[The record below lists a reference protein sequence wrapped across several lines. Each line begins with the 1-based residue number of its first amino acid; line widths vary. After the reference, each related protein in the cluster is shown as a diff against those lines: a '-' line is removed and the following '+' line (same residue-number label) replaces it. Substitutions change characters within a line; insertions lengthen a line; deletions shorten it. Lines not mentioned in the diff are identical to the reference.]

1 MRENDAS
8 QEKLET
14 LLLYP
19 FARTDEAKAKL
30 RDDLYHSKV
39 SFMEE
44 SMEQLDNAQSTDEV
58 YAEVDRINDNHTN
71 LFWSSD
77 MSASVNILKKV
88 MLVSWGLLA
97 LIIASYVYAKLEIF
111 RRYQDT
117 ETLNTV
123 VMIASIV
130 LFVIGKLYQSKRR
143 EIFEG
148 LIKNINQLQAKLSR
162 KVYVRTIEL
171 RHGMEKTG
179 ANQSFL
185 DFKRCNYRNYVDDC
199 FLLEKYKDTNLS
211 DCQIIRTTH
220 TQEKVRKK
228 GHGKN
233 QTIER
238 TYATGYRWGVILPC
252 FTDASPMII
261 SQSRSTDADQ
271 SARNEYIEYK
281 TSSISFEKYFYTEG
295 VDKIA
300 IARVL
305 TPKLMLFIEELAGD
319 LGNLTFEINK
329 KNMLLI
335 HQSRHKMIDEMGS
348 DLRDTSKFKK
358 ELIEK
363 TEFSSFFT
371 LLDRITPLYK

>member
-1 MRENDAS
+1 MSEKDAS
-8 QEKLET
+8 QIKLET
-14 LLLYP
+14 ILLYP
-19 FARTDEAKAKL
+19 FVRTEEAKAKL
-30 RDDLYHSKV
+30 KDDLYHSKV

-44 SMEQLDNAQSTDEV
+44 SMEKLDNAQSTDEV
-58 YAEVDRINDNHTN
+58 YAEVDCINDNHTN

-88 MLVSWGLLA
+88 MLVSWGLLVVI
-97 LIIASYVYAKLEIF
+97 LASYFYAKIEVF

-130 LFVIGKLYQSKRR
+130 LFAIGKLYQSKRR

-171 RHGMEKTG
+171 RHGMQKTS
-179 ANQSFL
+179 ANQGFL

-199 FLLEKYKDTNLS
+199 FSLEKYKDTNLS
-211 DCQIIRTTH
+211 DCKIIRTAH
-220 TQEKVRKK
+220 TKETVRKK
-228 GHGKN
+228 GHGKK

-238 TYATGYRWGVILPC
+238 TYSTGYRWGIIVPC

-261 SQSRSTDADQ
+261 SQSRSSNADQ

-281 TSSISFEKYFYTEG
+281 TSSINFEKCFYTEG

-305 TPKLMLFIEELAGD
+305 TPKLMLFIEELADD

-348 DLRDTSKFKK
+348 NLRDTNKFKK

-371 LLDRITPLYK
+371 LLDQITPLYK